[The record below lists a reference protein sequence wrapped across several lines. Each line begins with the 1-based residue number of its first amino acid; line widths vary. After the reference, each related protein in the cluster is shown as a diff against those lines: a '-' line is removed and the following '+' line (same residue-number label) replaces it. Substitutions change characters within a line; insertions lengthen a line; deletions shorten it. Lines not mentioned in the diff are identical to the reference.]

1 VYVGAKQSTLGPT
14 QAQVQI
20 DLTRKLKLQ
29 ATLGNGGGS
38 VQGAT
43 PQNDPGSNAGIAYQF
58 EY

>member
-1 VYVGAKQSTLGPT
+1 
-14 QAQVQI
+14 
-20 DLTRKLKLQ
+20 LTRKLKLQ

-43 PQNDPGSNAGIAYQF
+43 PQIDPGSSVGIAYQF